1 MKLTLIEFFR
11 ASIFI
16 YKNWEWKKYGE
27 GLPPLDSSLTIF
39 LDFGLNRYPV

>member
-1 MKLTLIEFFR
+1 MKLTSIEFFR

-27 GLPPLDSSLTIF
+27 GLLPLDSSLNTF
-39 LDFGLNRYPV
+39 SNFGLNRYSV